1 MHTYI
6 HTFPVVAVTMEEIAF
21 TGVGVS
27 DQWAAKY
34 EKPEN
39 CVKYLH
45 RRGPQVKTCST

>member
-1 MHTYI
+1 M
-6 HTFPVVAVTMEEIAF
+6 HTFPVAAVTMEEIAF

-45 RRGPQVKTCST
+45 RRGPQVKTCDT